1 MNPKIR
7 LLRNG
12 VKVANFSSPHSFTF
26 DDGTVLDAVNEK
38 TSKVLK
44 IDFNEKNMSLETG
57 QSFDTIMLTFGLS
70 NVVKDKMKLWM
81 DKYIK
86 GDVDV
91 VLVPL
96 PMITAMRQSGEWDD
110 GKLLLSPFRAIRK
123 EDRTKMV
130 ISSDKFCI

>member
-26 DDGTVLDAVNEK
+26 DDGTILDAVSDK
-38 TSKVLK
+38 TSTMLK
-44 IDFNEKNMSLETG
+44 IDFNEKLMILETG

-70 NVVKDKMKLWM
+70 NVVKDKIRLWVE
-81 DKYIK
+81 KYIK

-96 PMITAMRQSGEWDD
+96 PMITAMRQSGEWDND
-110 GKLLLSPFRAIRK
+110 KLLLSPFRSIRI
-123 EDRTKMV
+123 EDRTKKV
-130 ISSDKFCI
+130 ISSKKFCI

>member
-26 DDGTVLDAVNEK
+26 DDGTVLDAVNER